1 MATANDVLKVAESY
15 NGVKEGSAR
24 HREILDIYNSH
35 KPLARGYTVNG
46 TDAWCMTFISACF
59 IKANAVD
66 ALGLTEC
73 GCQEY
78 VNYARKN
85 NMLVN
90 NPIVG
95 DLAFYDWG
103 NDGVV
108 DHVGI
113 IYFES
118 GNNLFI
124 REGNKND
131 MVTTRVISKTS
142 PSIKCFV
149 RPRYDKHSTT
159 YDDSKL
165 SFAQSFN
172 RKIAGEYICTASDFV
187 ALRYNPYVEESDKKN
202 NKIAEIK
209 KGETCHNYG
218 YFTNDW
224 LLVVYKGKTGFANK
238 MHLRK
243 KV

>member
-1 MATANDVLKVAESY
+1 MATVNDVLKVAESY
-15 NGVKEGSAR
+15 NGTQEGSSK
-24 HREILDIYNSH
+24 HIELLNIYNSH
-35 KPLARGYTVNG
+35 KPLARGYTVKK

-59 IKANAVD
+59 IKAKAVN
-66 ALGLTEC
+66 ALGVTEC

-78 VNYARKN
+78 INYARKN
-85 NMLVN
+85 KMIVN
-90 NPIVG
+90 NPAIG

-118 GNNLFI
+118 ANNLFI

-131 MVTTRVISKTS
+131 MVTTRVISKTA
-142 PSIKCFV
+142 PSIKYFV
-149 RPRYDKHSTT
+149 RPKYDNHSTT
-159 YDDSKL
+159 YDMSKV
-165 SFAQSFN
+165 SFADSFD
-172 RKIAGEYICTASDFV
+172 RTIAGEYECTASDFL
-187 ALRYNPYVEESDKKN
+187 ALRYNPYVNDSNLIDK
-202 NKIAEIK
+202 IK
-209 KGETCHNYG
+209 SGETCHNYG
-218 YFTNDW
+218 YFTKDW
-224 LLVVYKGKTGFANK
+224 YLVVYKGKTGFANK

>member
-15 NGVKEGSAR
+15 NGTIEGSAK
-24 HREILDIYNSH
+24 HSEILSIYNSH
-35 KPLARGYTVNG
+35 KPLARGYTVKK
-46 TDAWCMTFISACF
+46 TDAWCMIYISACF

-78 VNYARKN
+78 INYARKN
-85 NMLVN
+85 NMIVN
-90 NPIVG
+90 NPTIG

-118 GNNLFI
+118 ANNLFI

-131 MVTTRVISKTS
+131 MVATRVIAKNA
-142 PSIKCFV
+142 PSIKYFV
-149 RPRYDKHSTT
+149 RPRYDRHSTT
-159 YDDSKL
+159 YDMSKV
-165 SFAQSFN
+165 SFADSFD
-172 RKIAGEYICTASDFV
+172 RTIAGEYECTASDFL
-187 ALRYNPYVEESDKKN
+187 ALRYNPYVNDSNLIDT
-202 NKIAEIK
+202 IK

-218 YFTNDW
+218 YFTKDW
-224 LLVVYKGKTGFANK
+224 YLVVYKGKTGFANK
-238 MHLRK
+238 THLRK

>member
-1 MATANDVLKVAESY
+1 MPTVNDVLKVAESY
-15 NGVKEGSAR
+15 NGTQEGSAK
-24 HREILDIYNSH
+24 HSEILNIYNSH
-35 KPLARGYTVNG
+35 KPLARGYTVKKS
-46 TDAWCMTFISACF
+46 DPWCMTFISACF
-59 IKANAVD
+59 IKANAVS
-66 ALGLTEC
+66 AIGLTEC

-90 NPIVG
+90 NPIIG

-113 IYFES
+113 IYYVS

-142 PSIKCFV
+142 PSIKYFV
-149 RPRYDKHSTT
+149 RPHYDTHSTI
-159 YDDSKL
+159 YDMSKV
-165 SFAQSFN
+165 SFADSFD
-172 RKIAGEYICTASDFV
+172 RTIAGEYECTASDFL
-187 ALRYNPYVEESDKKN
+187 ALRYNPYVNDSNLIDK
-202 NKIAEIK
+202 IK
-209 KGETCHNYG
+209 SGETCHNYG
-218 YFTNDW
+218 YYTKDW
-224 LLVVYKGKTGFANK
+224 YLVVYKGKTGFANK
-238 MHLRK
+238 THLRK

>member
-1 MATANDVLKVAESY
+1 MAIVNDILKVAESY
-15 NGVKEGSAR
+15 NGTKEGDAKHS
-24 HREILDIYNSH
+24 EILTIYNSH
-35 KPLARGYTVNG
+35 KPLARGYTVKK

-78 VNYARKN
+78 INYARKN
-85 NMLVN
+85 NMIVN
-90 NPIVG
+90 NPTIG

-131 MVTTRVISKTS
+131 MVTTRVISKTA
-142 PSIKCFV
+142 PCIKYFV
-149 RPRYDKHSTT
+149 HPRYDNHSTR
-159 YDDSKL
+159 YDMSKV
-165 SFAQSFN
+165 SFADSFD
-172 RKIAGEYICTASDFV
+172 RHIAGEYECTASDFL
-187 ALRYNPYVEESDKKN
+187 ALRYNPYVNDSNLIDK
-202 NKIAEIK
+202 IK
-209 KGETCHNYG
+209 SGDTCHNYG
-218 YFTNDW
+218 YYTKDW
-224 LLVVYKGKTGFANK
+224 YLVVYNGKTGFANK
-238 MHLRK
+238 THLRK

>member
-15 NGVKEGSAR
+15 NGTKEGSSK
-24 HREILDIYNSH
+24 HSEILSIYNNH
-35 KPLARGYTVNG
+35 KPLARGYTVKG

-78 VNYARKN
+78 INFARKN
-85 NMLVN
+85 NMIVN
-90 NPIVG
+90 NPTIG
-95 DLAFYDWG
+95 DLVFYDWG

-113 IYFES
+113 IYFETA
-118 GNNLFI
+118 NNLFV

-131 MVTTRVISKTS
+131 MVTTRVISRTS
-142 PSIKCFV
+142 PSIKYFV
-149 RPRYDKHSTT
+149 RPRYDNHSTT
-159 YDDSKL
+159 YDESKI

-187 ALRYNPYVEESDKKN
+187 ALRYNPYVDES
-202 NKIAEIK
+202 NKIDEIK

-218 YFTNDW
+218 YYTNDW

-238 MHLRK
+238 MHLKRR
-243 KV
+243 

>member
-15 NGVKEGSAR
+15 NGTTEGSAK
-24 HREILDIYNSH
+24 HSEILNIYNTH
-35 KPLARGYTVNG
+35 RPLARGYTVKK

-59 IKANAVD
+59 IKANAVS

-78 VNYARKN
+78 INYARKN
-85 NMLVN
+85 NMIVN
-90 NPIVG
+90 NPTIG

-118 GNNLFI
+118 ANNLFI

-131 MVTTRVISKTS
+131 MVTTRVIAKNA
-142 PSIKCFV
+142 PSIKYFV
-149 RPRYDKHSTT
+149 RPRYNNHSTT
-159 YDDSKL
+159 YDMSKV
-165 SFAQSFN
+165 SFADSFD
-172 RKIAGEYICTASDFV
+172 RTISGEYECTASDFL
-187 ALRYNPYVEESDKKN
+187 ALRYNPYVSDN
-202 NKIAEIK
+202 NLIDKIK
-209 KGETCHNYG
+209 SGDTCHNYG
-218 YFTNDW
+218 YFTKDW
-224 LLVVYKGKTGFANK
+224 YLVVYKGKTGFANK
-238 MHLRK
+238 THLRK